1 MRVAEEAVQDMSKD
15 PPPLPENGPSP
26 SEMMLHIALHEAGT
40 YKLWLQFRGGT
51 QLYVAE
57 FTITAI

>member
-1 MRVAEEAVQDMSKD
+1 MAMGEMMDMSVN
-15 PPPLPENGPSP
+15 PPPMPENGPSP
-26 SEMMLHIALHEAGT
+26 SEMMLHLALREPGS

-57 FTITAI
+57 FTITVI